1 MKYYEALGIEPRL
14 ALDLDALKKR
24 FYELSREW
32 HPDRF
37 SRASASEQQKALDKT
52 AVLNDAFRTL
62 KEPVSRAEYFLE
74 ESGIPPSK
82 NPPPEL
88 LEEMFELNEALEE
101 LRGTGF
107 SLSSESD
114 RLKPVPPQLIE
125 AQKKYGKMLDEVA
138 EQLDTLFKQHDEHRE
153 RAALQ
158 EIRGILDRRR
168 YVANLMRDV
177 EKELNVHVSN

>member
-37 SRASASEQQKALDKT
+37 SRAPVAEQQKALDKT

-62 KEPVSRAEYFLE
+62 KEPVPRAEYFLE

-82 NPPPEL
+82 NPPAEL
-88 LEEMFELNEALEE
+88 LEEMFEMNEALEE
-101 LRGTGF
+101 LRGGDE
-107 SLSSESD
+107 SLLE
-114 RLKPVPPQLIE
+114 RLKE
-125 AQKKYGKMLDEVA
+125 AREKYAEMMGEVG
-138 EQLDTLFKQHDEHRE
+138 EQLGALSAQYDKHRE
-153 RAALQ
+153 RATLQ
-158 EIRGILDRRR
+158 EIRGVLDRRR